1 MFDKVTILNKGMFYN
16 IQHNI
21 LPVSIPFNL
30 RTSNYIN
37 INRYLQN
44 WANKSKYFSSRLQ
57 SKDWFVQFNLL
68 K

>member
-30 RTSNYIN
+30 RTSNYFN

-68 K
+68 